1 MSIPFLNNIIID
13 DSGHIQ
19 FKTAAGVD
27 AGKIN
32 QDGND
37 LVLTNAV
44 GDILLGDGASDV
56 YIGDGTN
63 NVDIIFEQSGAIK
76 GDGSAV
82 TLTLGGANTT
92 LNLENPNINGSVTL
106 PATTINS
113 KMTFGT
119 ANGYILF
126 DYEPSGDTGEYTT
139 EVPLLKV
146 DLNGA
151 ETTILSRVSEYRAVA
166 LGADDTVWLRAGDTT
181 GVIKSNVNLSSEQVV
196 MSAEGGFIAYGFPGN
211 DTSWTNRVEFQF
223 RTDSGTASQNGLYI
237 GDGGKTQFI
246 DLSRNLIN
254 IGTISSGAITSTKVS
269 THVSGNIT
277 AANAHLDLY
286 NSWTSNTDQKGS
298 IITFT
303 DNYYDGSNYNKT
315 TRAAIKGGTD
325 TTGNTADGY
334 LEFYTDSSGSNSPN
348 LALRLDNDQ
357 NATFAGDVR
366 LPNSGKLFL
375 WNDHDSNYLMYDRWR
390 ASAASGMN
398 IQNASAD
405 GEIFLRSGNA
415 LSLTLDSDQNATF
428 EGTGEFEGNVIINTP
443 SSNNNGQGLTINRP
457 AAGTNYASVEFAT
470 DGTVDWSVGTNSTD
484 AFEIYENGSA
494 SATRF
499 SIAEGG
505 NATFSGTIGS
515 GAITSTGKIQ
525 GTELEGTSLDING
538 NADISGDLTIPSKII
553 HSGDSNTYM
562 QFEAPDV
569 WRVVTGGTERLGVN
583 NTRMRIGDGMRLD
596 LDGIS
601 GGNVD
606 GSNVQQTGNS
616 GTIVKGGFLNPASE
630 SNMVHIPHIVNDLAG
645 FNKWSNATITTSG
658 FYKTRSG
665 SSGSYTYSNEVQDN
679 DGGWTNAFD
688 AHSSTAGSWYSDN
701 GSDGIYQHGTDTPGV
716 VELEWTNEATYSLWC
731 GIVFGSGSFTPTY
744 VKIEAYRASA
754 WQTLCEITDNT
765 DQVVLRQVAGN
776 SGTNAATRRLRY
788 TLGGSVNSSYFRI
801 HSLYMVNYAAGNLNL
816 NNTGVDTT
824 RGVNFLERYKDGY
837 LHGHLRPGKDD
848 TYDLGSSTY
857 QWANGYFDQVV
868 YADGLD
874 IGGNIAVSGTVDGVD
889 ISALPTTFAPTDAEA
904 NVQANWTETTTTSD
918 AFILNKPVIPTD
930 FVSKADG
937 GTFNG
942 ALKITDALAESSPM
956 LDLHN
961 STNGNGVDIRFT
973 DIAAGTSQFGNIIY
987 RHQDSKSY
995 GSAASFTI
1003 STGEANLTIL
1013 ADGKLMY
1020 NEGIYSKPTSG
1031 TGAGTRKDE
1040 NWDDAYT
1047 HSTSA
1052 HAPTDAEANVQAD
1065 WNETT
1070 TTSDAYILNKPT
1082 IPTNTNQLT
1091 TFQVEDGD
1099 GTEVTISH
1107 GKEWKF
1113 LEGQG
1118 INVNWTDTN
1127 SGADADPY
1135 DLQFALKSN
1144 GVRATELNVSGN
1156 GDSGQ
1161 YLASDADGSFSWVT
1175 PPTIPSGNSIID
1187 WTAASAG
1194 TIHASNYVDNNTWI
1208 ANSDSAAGYVASG
1221 SGQADKVWKTNASG
1235 VPAWRSDAN
1244 TNTWNA
1250 NSSTAAGYV
1259 ASGNGQSN
1267 KVWKTDSGGNPAWR
1281 DDSNDNDLPLAG
1293 GTMDSGAIITGTD
1306 SLIIKADTQI
1316 LFRGDA
1322 GSNIASIKT
1331 VNTDYDIIELLDN
1344 NRMRWRDGM
1353 DVYLDD
1359 SAATNYMMFTSSSSN
1374 HALHQFAGYEF
1385 QGTGLGNNT
1394 IMKLVGTVNAG
1405 YVELYH
1411 SNAKKFETTSTG
1423 VEVSGGLSLDGNI
1436 IGTSGTFVVSNNAG
1450 APLDFKS
1457 NQSIRLYIDKNG
1469 DDTTHKFEILS
1480 NTDTYASNNVI
1491 ASVDQSGNATFDG
1504 SVTANGTTLT
1514 GNTGTVIG
1522 TGAANKVAFWSSSS
1536 EIDHNDSFA
1545 WDNTNKRLGINV
1557 TDPSH
1562 KLHVASGN
1570 GDTTSTVF
1578 VTHTRNDSNVASQA
1592 VRIDANFSG
1601 ADTTTG
1607 DRANSALYI
1616 DLDSSMDGD
1625 ASNEVRSYGVY
1636 ADVRTTGFNDQLRG
1650 GYFYAESNNTTE
1662 KTAELTGVQGSAI
1675 HDSNT
1680 TAGGVSNMYGVKGT
1694 VGVQD
1699 YGNVDNAYALHGMVT
1714 IANNRNADVEVLHA
1728 IYGEI
1733 QIDEESALN
1742 YGNMYGCRIVI
1753 DNNEGSTP
1761 ITSNQYLFYG
1771 DYQGTEDVDSYGIYC
1786 EGSQNT
1792 LTGTLSSGAIT
1803 STGTITA
1810 TNFSG
1815 SSSGTNTGD
1824 QDLSGYATTGSIPT
1838 DFVSK
1843 ANGGQFDD
1851 FITIKEDTNTGT
1863 TIGKSFLTLHNDN
1876 SDISQQQSFIDF
1888 KFTDSNANYTPQVRI
1903 GAQAGPDANAD
1914 SMDKEGAGSFVV
1926 YTSPIGNDNAGGS
1939 TGLAESLRVS
1949 YDGSSTFNN
1958 SVIITTEKI
1967 YTDDNTLT
1975 LMSGGTS
1982 GTGIVLDDGASVIK
1996 LNSDTIARDEF
2007 RVSTLTD
2014 GSGEDV
2020 FIANSGNGTFSL
2032 GDIAGLGD
2040 EAYIIGDASNIKIR
2054 NNSADS
2060 LKTDSNNNVTIPNGN
2075 LIANGVV
2082 EIKPTANASTLKL
2095 RRNTSGD
2102 NTNVGEIEFNTTAAE
2117 GTDDRIALIRATTEA
2132 GGSTTRGGQMKL
2144 YTRQSNSG
2152 NFNLTTYDR
2161 QGSWTFPG
2169 NITAGSSGSFQI
2181 NGAGYIQLGN
2191 CTIAKSGD
2199 SNHIHVNCPTA
2210 LIPEGTTTST
2220 NTKLGTDSY
2229 RWKEMY
2235 SGHLSVKMDSTFDN
2249 TEIQIPNTTDQ
2260 NPRMMFYR
2268 PTGSGADSYPW
2279 RFQAGG
2285 GSSSSFY
2292 IGTGTATTNGSETIS
2307 NKITINSSGTLT
2319 AAGDVIAYSDA
2330 KLKENVK
2337 TLDGSKVLQ
2346 MRGVSFDRKDTG
2358 ESSSGVIAQEIQKVA
2373 PELVSDNDGTLGVA
2387 YGNLTGYLIEA
2398 IKEQQKQIDELKK
2411 IIKNGNNL

>member
-1 MSIPFLNNIIID
+1 MSIPFLNNIVID
-13 DSGHIQ
+13 DAGHLQ
-19 FKTAAGVD
+19 FKTAAGLN

-44 GDILLGDGASDV
+44 GDILLGDGSSDV
-56 YIGDGTN
+56 FIGDGVN
-63 NVDIIFEQSGAIK
+63 NVDIIFEQSGSIT

-106 PATTINS
+106 PTTTINS

-126 DYEPSGDTGEYTT
+126 DYEPSGDTGAYEGTT
-139 EVPLLKV
+139 SVPMIKV
-146 DLNGA
+146 DRAGA
-151 ETTILSRVSEYRAVA
+151 ELTVLERVSENGAIL
-166 LGADDTVWLRAGDTT
+166 LGNDDSVIIAAGDTRST
-181 GVIKSNVNLSSEQVV
+181 MRTNINEGSEEVIFA
-196 MSAEGGFIAYGFPGN
+196 AESGFAAYGFPDNISGGWN
-211 DTSWTNRVEFQF
+211 ARQQF
-223 RTDSGTASQNGLYI
+223 RFYTGGTTIGNNGLYI
-237 GDGGKTQFI
+237 GSGGDTQFI
-246 DLSRNLIN
+246 DLSRNLKN
-254 IGTISSGAITSTKVS
+254 IGTIS
-269 THVSGNIT
+269 
-277 AANAHLDLY
+277 
-286 NSWTSNTDQKGS
+286 
-298 IITFT
+298 
-303 DNYYDGSNYNKT
+303 
-315 TRAAIKGGTD
+315 
-325 TTGNTADGY
+325 
-334 LEFYTDSSGSNSPN
+334 
-348 LALRLDNDQ
+348 
-357 NATFAGDVR
+357 
-366 LPNSGKLFL
+366 
-375 WNDHDSNYLMYDRWR
+375 
-390 ASAASGMN
+390 
-398 IQNASAD
+398 
-405 GEIFLRSGNA
+405 
-415 LSLTLDSDQNATF
+415 
-428 EGTGEFEGNVIINTP
+428 
-443 SSNNNGQGLTINRP
+443 
-457 AAGTNYASVEFAT
+457 
-470 DGTVDWSVGTNSTD
+470 
-484 AFEIYENGSA
+484 
-494 SATRF
+494 
-499 SIAEGG
+499 
-505 NATFSGTIGS
+505 S

-679 DGGWTNAFD
+679 DGGWANAFD

-701 GSDGIYQHGTDTPGV
+701 GSDGVYQHGTDTPGV

-765 DQVVLRQVAGN
+765 DQIVLRQVAGN

-788 TLGGSVNSSYFRI
+788 TLGGSVNNSYFRI
-801 HSLYMVNYAAGNLNL
+801 HSLYMVNYSAGNLNL

-1020 NEGIYSKPTSG
+1020 NEGIYSKPPSG

-1040 NWDDAYT
+1040 NWDDAYA

-1052 HAPTDAEANVQAD
+1052 HAPSNAEANVQAD
-1065 WNETT
+1065 WNATTGDAFIQNKPSTFPPTAHNHNDIYYTETESNAKFLT
-1070 TTSDAYILNKPT
+1070 KDGSAKEWIFEINDESAITGNRWYKVATVNKGNGGLHIRGLFSNHVEGFASQKVDLGIVGREAGTNDNIEITGQVDVLHNATGSGATDNCGIRIIESDITTSQYYHYFDVYVKTTRYQMLRLHLTKSGATVFHTSAGSNAVTTEPAPVSGGTTGVELDTSTLAEGNYVVDDSTPREIFHEGHKPT
-1082 IPTNTNQLT
+1082 
-1091 TFQVEDGD
+1091 
-1099 GTEVTISH
+1099 
-1107 GKEWKF
+1107 
-1113 LEGQG
+1113 
-1118 INVNWTDTN
+1118 
-1127 SGADADPY
+1127 
-1135 DLQFALKSN
+1135 FA
-1144 GVRATELNVSGN
+1144 EI
-1156 GDSGQ
+1156 D
-1161 YLASDADGSFSWVT
+1161 VT
-1175 PPTIPSGNSIID
+1175 PTTIAGYGITDALEIGTTSTTAMAGDTTIPSGNSIID
-1187 WTAASAG
+1187 WTTDQGA
-1194 TIHASNYVDNNTWI
+1194 TNIHSGNYINTWI

-1221 SGQADKVWKTNASG
+1221 SGQVNKVWKTNASG
-1235 VPAWRSDAN
+1235 VPAWRADSN

-1250 NSSTAAGYV
+1250 NSLNVAGYVAAPGAVANKVWKTDGSGNPAWRDDANTNTWIANSSTASGYV

-1281 DDSNDNDLPLAG
+1281 DDSNDDDLPLAG

-1359 SAATNYMMFTSSSSN
+1359 SAATNYMMFTSSGGN
-1374 HALHQFAGYEF
+1374 HALHQFGGYEF
-1385 QGTGLGNNT
+1385 QGTGLAT
-1394 IMKLVGTVNAG
+1394 IMKMGGAINATNI
-1405 YVELYH
+1405 ELYQ
-1411 SNAKKFETTSTG
+1411 NGTKRLETTSSGVDITG
-1423 VEVSGGLSLDGNI
+1423 NLGVNV
-1436 IGTSGTFVVSNNAG
+1436 A
-1450 APLDFKS
+1450 AP
-1457 NQSIRLYIDKNG
+1457 
-1469 DDTTHKFEILS
+1469 THKLE
-1480 NTDTYASNNVI
+1480 
-1491 ASVDQSGNATFDG
+1491 
-1504 SVTANGTTLT
+1504 
-1514 GNTGTVIG
+1514 
-1522 TGAANKVAFWSSSS
+1522 
-1536 EIDHNDSFA
+1536 
-1545 WDNTNKRLGINV
+1545 
-1557 TDPSH
+1557 
-1562 KLHVASGN
+1562 VASGN
-1570 GDTTSTVF
+1570 GDSANTVL

-1592 VRIDANFSG
+1592 LKIDANYSG
-1601 ADTTTG
+1601 ADTTTT
-1607 DRANSALYI
+1607 DRVFSGLFI

-1636 ADVRTTGFNDQLRG
+1636 ADVRSTGFNDQIRG

-1662 KTAELTGVQGSAI
+1662 KTAEVTGVQGSAI

-1680 TAGGVSNMYGVKGT
+1680 TAGGVTSMYGVKGT

-1699 YGNVDNAYALHGMVT
+1699 YGNVDNAYALHGLVT

-1761 ITSNQYLFYG
+1761 VTSNQYLFYG

-1792 LTGTLSSGAIT
+1792 FTGTIASGAIT
-1803 STGTITA
+1803 STGKISGTELEGTSLDINGDGDISGDLIVTGSVTAGGTVLTGATDISGKVSKSGDTITSGGNIGLTINHDDFNEGLVIHRNHA
-1810 TNFSG
+1810 DNSPSITFKNNDGQIGILYGQESDNNVYWRNGVSTTNNKIWHSG
-1815 SSSGTNTGD
+1815 NDG
-1824 QDLSGYATTGSIPT
+1824 TGSGLDADKLDGNHASAFAPSSVVNQT

-1843 ANGGQFDD
+1843 ADGGQFDD
-1851 FITIKEDTNTGT
+1851 FITIKENTNGGT
-1863 TIGKSFLTLHNDN
+1863 TTGKSFLTLHNDN

-1903 GAQAGPDANAD
+1903 GAQVGPDANAD
-1914 SMDKEGAGSFVV
+1914 SIDKEGAGSFVV
-1926 YTSPIGNDNAGGS
+1926 YTSPIGNDNAGGG

-1949 YDGSSTFNN
+1949 YDGSSTFNE
-1958 SVIITTEKI
+1958 SVVITTEKI

-1975 LMSGGTS
+1975 LMSGGTN
-1982 GTGIVLDDGASVIK
+1982 GTNIVIDDGGSVIK

-2007 RVSTLTD
+2007 RVSSLTN
-2014 GSGEDV
+2014 GSGDDV
-2020 FIANSGNGTFSL
+2020 FRANSGNGTFTL
-2032 GDIAGLGD
+2032 GDIEGLGD
-2040 EAYIIGDASNIKIR
+2040 SALVRGDATSIEISNNG
-2054 NNSADS
+2054 NNS
-2060 LKTDSNNNVTIPNGN
+2060 LETDSNNNVTIPNGN

-2082 EIKPTANASTLKL
+2082 EIKPSANASTLKL
-2095 RRNTSGD
+2095 IRNTNGD
-2102 NTNVGEIEFNTTAAE
+2102 NTNVGEIEFNTTAAQ
-2117 GTDDRIALIRATTEA
+2117 GSDDRIALIRATTES
-2132 GGSTTRGGQMKL
+2132 GSSTTRGGQMKL
-2144 YTRQSNSG
+2144 YTRQSGSG
-2152 NFNLTTYDR
+2152 TFNLTTYDR

-2169 NITAGSSGSFQI
+2169 KITAGSSGDFSV

-2199 SNHIHVNCPTA
+2199 NNHIHINCPTA

-2229 RWKEMY
+2229 RWKEIY
-2235 SGHLSVKMDSTFDN
+2235 SGHLSVKMDSSFNN
-2249 TEIQIPNTTDQ
+2249 TEIRIPNTSDQ

-2268 PTGSGADSYPW
+2268 PTGSGAASYPW
-2279 RFQAGG
+2279 RLQAGG
-2285 GSSSSFY
+2285 GSSSSSFY
-2292 IGTGTATTNGSETIS
+2292 IGTGSAANNGSETIS
-2307 NKITINSSGTLT
+2307 NKITISSTGTLT

-2398 IKEQQKQIDELKK
+2398 IKDLKQEVEQLKK
-2411 IIKNGNNL
+2411 QIKNGNNL

>member
-1 MSIPFLNNIIID
+1 MSIPFLNNIVID
-13 DSGHIQ
+13 DAGHLQ
-19 FKTAAGVD
+19 FKTAAGLN

-44 GDILLGDGASDV
+44 GDILLGDGSSDV
-56 YIGDGTN
+56 FIGDGVN
-63 NVDIIFEQSGAIK
+63 NVDIIFEQSGSIT

-106 PATTINS
+106 PTTTINS

-126 DYEPSGDTGEYTT
+126 DYEPSGDTGAYEGTT
-139 EVPLLKV
+139 SVPMIKV
-146 DLNGA
+146 DRAGA
-151 ETTILSRVSEYRAVA
+151 ELTVLERVSENGAIL
-166 LGADDTVWLRAGDTT
+166 LGNDDSVIIAAGDTRST
-181 GVIKSNVNLSSEQVV
+181 MRTNINEGSEEVIFA
-196 MSAEGGFIAYGFPGN
+196 AESGFAAYGFPDNISGGWN
-211 DTSWTNRVEFQF
+211 ARQQF
-223 RTDSGTASQNGLYI
+223 RFYTGGTTIGNNGLYI
-237 GDGGKTQFI
+237 GSGGDTQFI
-246 DLSRNLIN
+246 DLSRNLKN
-254 IGTISSGAITSTKVS
+254 IGTIS
-269 THVSGNIT
+269 
-277 AANAHLDLY
+277 
-286 NSWTSNTDQKGS
+286 
-298 IITFT
+298 
-303 DNYYDGSNYNKT
+303 
-315 TRAAIKGGTD
+315 
-325 TTGNTADGY
+325 
-334 LEFYTDSSGSNSPN
+334 
-348 LALRLDNDQ
+348 
-357 NATFAGDVR
+357 
-366 LPNSGKLFL
+366 
-375 WNDHDSNYLMYDRWR
+375 
-390 ASAASGMN
+390 
-398 IQNASAD
+398 
-405 GEIFLRSGNA
+405 
-415 LSLTLDSDQNATF
+415 
-428 EGTGEFEGNVIINTP
+428 
-443 SSNNNGQGLTINRP
+443 
-457 AAGTNYASVEFAT
+457 
-470 DGTVDWSVGTNSTD
+470 
-484 AFEIYENGSA
+484 
-494 SATRF
+494 
-499 SIAEGG
+499 
-505 NATFSGTIGS
+505 S

-679 DGGWTNAFD
+679 DGGWANAFD

-701 GSDGIYQHGTDTPGV
+701 GSDGVYQHGTDTPGV

-765 DQVVLRQVAGN
+765 DQIVLRQVAGN

-788 TLGGSVNSSYFRI
+788 TLGGSVNNSYFRI
-801 HSLYMVNYAAGNLNL
+801 HSLYMVNYSAGNLNL

-1020 NEGIYSKPTSG
+1020 NEGIYSKPPSG

-1040 NWDDAYT
+1040 NWDDAYA

-1052 HAPTDAEANVQAD
+1052 HAPSNAEANVQAD
-1065 WNETT
+1065 WNATTGDAFIQNKPSTFPPTAHNHNDIYYTETESNAKFLT
-1070 TTSDAYILNKPT
+1070 KDGSAKEWIFEINDESAITGNRWYKVATVNKGNGGLHIRGLFSNHVEGFASQKVDLGIVGREAGTNDNIEITGQVDVLHNATGSGATDNCGIRIIESDITTSQYYHYFDVYVKTTRYQMLRLHLTKSGATVFHTSAGSNAVTTEPAPVSGGTTGVELDTSTLAEGNYVVDDSTPREIFHEGHKPT
-1082 IPTNTNQLT
+1082 
-1091 TFQVEDGD
+1091 
-1099 GTEVTISH
+1099 
-1107 GKEWKF
+1107 
-1113 LEGQG
+1113 
-1118 INVNWTDTN
+1118 
-1127 SGADADPY
+1127 
-1135 DLQFALKSN
+1135 FA
-1144 GVRATELNVSGN
+1144 EI
-1156 GDSGQ
+1156 D
-1161 YLASDADGSFSWVT
+1161 VT
-1175 PPTIPSGNSIID
+1175 PTTIAGYGITDALEIGTTSTTAMAGDTTIPSGNSIID
-1187 WTAASAG
+1187 WTTDQGA
-1194 TIHASNYVDNNTWI
+1194 TNIHSGNYINTWI

-1221 SGQADKVWKTNASG
+1221 SGQVNKVWKTNASG
-1235 VPAWRSDAN
+1235 VPAWRADSN

-1250 NSSTAAGYV
+1250 NSLNVAGYVAAPGAVANKVWKTDGSGNPAWRDDANTNTWIANSSTASGYV

-1281 DDSNDNDLPLAG
+1281 DDSNDDDLPLAG

-1359 SAATNYMMFTSSSSN
+1359 SAATNYMMFTSSGGN
-1374 HALHQFAGYEF
+1374 HALHQFGGYEF
-1385 QGTGLGNNT
+1385 QGTGLAT
-1394 IMKLVGTVNAG
+1394 IMKMGGAINATNI
-1405 YVELYH
+1405 ELYQ
-1411 SNAKKFETTSTG
+1411 NGTKRLETTSSGVDITG
-1423 VEVSGGLSLDGNI
+1423 NLGVNV
-1436 IGTSGTFVVSNNAG
+1436 A
-1450 APLDFKS
+1450 AP
-1457 NQSIRLYIDKNG
+1457 
-1469 DDTTHKFEILS
+1469 THKLE
-1480 NTDTYASNNVI
+1480 
-1491 ASVDQSGNATFDG
+1491 
-1504 SVTANGTTLT
+1504 
-1514 GNTGTVIG
+1514 
-1522 TGAANKVAFWSSSS
+1522 
-1536 EIDHNDSFA
+1536 
-1545 WDNTNKRLGINV
+1545 
-1557 TDPSH
+1557 
-1562 KLHVASGN
+1562 VASGN
-1570 GDTTSTVF
+1570 GDSANTVL

-1592 VRIDANFSG
+1592 LKIDANYSG
-1601 ADTTTG
+1601 ADTTTT
-1607 DRANSALYI
+1607 DRVFSGLFI

-1636 ADVRTTGFNDQLRG
+1636 ADVRSTGFNDQIRG

-1662 KTAELTGVQGSAI
+1662 KTAEVTGVQGSAI

-1680 TAGGVSNMYGVKGT
+1680 TAGGVTSMYGVKGT

-1699 YGNVDNAYALHGMVT
+1699 YGNVDNAYALHGLVT

-1761 ITSNQYLFYG
+1761 VTSNQYLFYG

-1792 LTGTLSSGAIT
+1792 FTGTIASGAIT
-1803 STGTITA
+1803 STGKISGTELEGTSLDINGDGDISGDLIVTGSVTAGGTVLTGATDISGKVSKSGDTITSGGNIGLTINHDDFNEGLVIHRNHA
-1810 TNFSG
+1810 DNSPSITFKNNDGQIGILYGQESDNNVYWRNGVSTTNNKIWHSG
-1815 SSSGTNTGD
+1815 NDG
-1824 QDLSGYATTGSIPT
+1824 TGSGLDADKLDGNHASAFAPSSVVNQT

-1843 ANGGQFDD
+1843 ADGGQFDD
-1851 FITIKEDTNTGT
+1851 FITIKENTNGGT
-1863 TIGKSFLTLHNDN
+1863 TTGKSFLTLHNDN

-1903 GAQAGPDANAD
+1903 GAQVGPDANAD
-1914 SMDKEGAGSFVV
+1914 SIDKEGAGSFVV
-1926 YTSPIGNDNAGGS
+1926 YTSPIGNDNAGGG

-1949 YDGSSTFNN
+1949 YDGSSTFNE
-1958 SVIITTEKI
+1958 SVVITTEKI

-1975 LMSGGTS
+1975 LMSGGTN
-1982 GTGIVLDDGASVIK
+1982 GTNIVIDDGGSVIK

-2007 RVSTLTD
+2007 RVSSLTN
-2014 GSGEDV
+2014 GSGDDV
-2020 FIANSGNGTFSL
+2020 FRANSGNGTFTL
-2032 GDIAGLGD
+2032 GDIEGLGD
-2040 EAYIIGDASNIKIR
+2040 SALVRGDATSIEISNNG
-2054 NNSADS
+2054 NNS
-2060 LKTDSNNNVTIPNGN
+2060 LETDSNNNVTIPNGN

-2082 EIKPTANASTLKL
+2082 EIKPSANASTLKL
-2095 RRNTSGD
+2095 IRNTNGD
-2102 NTNVGEIEFNTTAAE
+2102 NTNVGEIEFNTTAAQ
-2117 GTDDRIALIRATTEA
+2117 GSDDRIALIRATTES
-2132 GGSTTRGGQMKL
+2132 GSSTTRGGQMKL
-2144 YTRQSNSG
+2144 YTRQSGSG
-2152 NFNLTTYDR
+2152 TFNLTTYDR

-2169 NITAGSSGSFQI
+2169 KITAGSSGDFSV

-2199 SNHIHVNCPTA
+2199 NNHIHINCPTA

-2229 RWKEMY
+2229 RWKEIY
-2235 SGHLSVKMDSTFDN
+2235 SGHLSVKMDSSFNN
-2249 TEIQIPNTTDQ
+2249 TEIRIPNTSDQ

-2268 PTGSGADSYPW
+2268 PTGSGAASYPW
-2279 RFQAGG
+2279 RLQAGG
-2285 GSSSSFY
+2285 GSSSSSFY
-2292 IGTGTATTNGSETIS
+2292 IGTGSAANNGSETIS
-2307 NKITINSSGTLT
+2307 NKITISSTGTLT

-2337 TLDGSKVLQ
+2337 TLDGSKVLE

-2398 IKEQQKQIDELKK
+2398 IKDLKQEVEQLKK
-2411 IIKNGNNL
+2411 QIKNGNNL

>member
-1 MSIPFLNNIIID
+1 MSIPFLNNIVID
-13 DSGHIQ
+13 DAGHLQ
-19 FKTAAGVD
+19 FKTAAGLN

-44 GDILLGDGASDV
+44 GDILLGDGSSDV
-56 YIGDGTN
+56 FIGDGVN
-63 NVDIIFEQSGAIK
+63 NVDIIFEQSGSIT

-106 PATTINS
+106 PTTTINS

-119 ANGYILF
+119 SSGYILF
-126 DYEPSGDTGEYTT
+126 DYEPANYDGTT
-139 EVPLLKV
+139 SVPMIKV
-146 DLNGA
+146 DRAGSELTVLERTSINGA
-151 ETTILSRVSEYRAVA
+151 IL
-166 LGADDTVWLRAGDTT
+166 LGNDDSVIIAAGDTRST
-181 GVIKSNVNLSSEQVV
+181 LRTNINEGSEEVIFA
-196 MSAEGGFIAYGFPGN
+196 AESGFAAYGFPDNISGGWN
-211 DTSWTNRVEFQF
+211 ARQQF
-223 RTDSGTASQNGLYI
+223 RFYTGGTTIGNNGLYI
-237 GDGGKTQFI
+237 GSGGDTQFI
-246 DLSRNLIN
+246 DLSRNLKN

-269 THVSGNIT
+269 SHVSGNIT

-334 LEFYTDSSGSNSPN
+334 LEFYTDSSGANSPN

-357 NATFAGDVR
+357 NATF
-366 LPNSGKLFL
+366 
-375 WNDHDSNYLMYDRWR
+375 
-390 ASAASGMN
+390 
-398 IQNASAD
+398 
-405 GEIFLRSGNA
+405 
-415 LSLTLDSDQNATF
+415 
-428 EGTGEFEGNVIINTP
+428 EGSVIINSTAAGALTLNGGTGVSTTGAFVLRQNGDEAGNGIAITSSHATSHRIWKDASGNFNIGS
-443 SSNNNGQGLTINRP
+443 SSNTNAFKQDITGNVTIE
-457 AAGTNYASVEFAT
+457 GT
-470 DGTVDWSVGTNSTD
+470 
-484 AFEIYENGSA
+484 
-494 SATRF
+494 
-499 SIAEGG
+499 
-505 NATFSGTIGS
+505 
-515 GAITSTGKIQ
+515 ITSTGKIQ

-716 VELEWTNEATYSLWC
+716 VELEWTNEAQYSLWC

-1070 TTSDAYILNKPT
+1070 DTDDAYIKNKPT
-1082 IPTNTNQLT
+1082 IPSGNSIIDWTTDQGATDIHSGNYTNTNQLT

-1113 LEGQG
+1113 TEGQG

-1127 SGADADPY
+1127 SGSDADPF

-1156 GDSGQ
+1156 GTSGQ

-1187 WTAASAG
+1187 WTTDQGA
-1194 TIHASNYVDNNTWI
+1194 TNIHSGNYINTWI

-1221 SGQADKVWKTNASG
+1221 SGQVNKVWKTNASG
-1235 VPAWRSDAN
+1235 VPAWRADSN

-1250 NSSTAAGYV
+1250 NSLNVAGYVAAPGAVANKVWKTDGSGNPAWRDDANTNTWIANSSTASGYV

-1281 DDSNDNDLPLAG
+1281 DDSNDDDLPLAG

-1359 SAATNYMMFTSSSSN
+1359 SAATNYMMFTSSGGN
-1374 HALHQFAGYEF
+1374 HALHQFGGYEF
-1385 QGTGLGNNT
+1385 QGTGLAT
-1394 IMKLVGTVNAG
+1394 IMKMGGAINATNI
-1405 YVELYH
+1405 ELYQ
-1411 SNAKKFETTSTG
+1411 NGTKRLETTSSGVDITG
-1423 VEVSGGLSLDGNI
+1423 NLGVNV
-1436 IGTSGTFVVSNNAG
+1436 A
-1450 APLDFKS
+1450 AP
-1457 NQSIRLYIDKNG
+1457 
-1469 DDTTHKFEILS
+1469 THKLE
-1480 NTDTYASNNVI
+1480 
-1491 ASVDQSGNATFDG
+1491 
-1504 SVTANGTTLT
+1504 
-1514 GNTGTVIG
+1514 
-1522 TGAANKVAFWSSSS
+1522 
-1536 EIDHNDSFA
+1536 
-1545 WDNTNKRLGINV
+1545 
-1557 TDPSH
+1557 
-1562 KLHVASGN
+1562 VASGN
-1570 GDTTSTVF
+1570 GDSANTVL

-1592 VRIDANFSG
+1592 LKIDANYSG
-1601 ADTTTG
+1601 ADTTTT
-1607 DRANSALYI
+1607 DRVFSGLFI

-1636 ADVRTTGFNDQLRG
+1636 ADVRSTGFNDQIRG

-1662 KTAELTGVQGSAI
+1662 KTAEVTGVQGSAI

-1680 TAGGVSNMYGVKGT
+1680 TAGGVTSMYGVKGT

-1699 YGNVDNAYALHGMVT
+1699 YGNVDNAYALHGLVT

-1761 ITSNQYLFYG
+1761 VTSNQYLFYG

-1792 LTGTLSSGAIT
+1792 FTGTIASGAIT
-1803 STGTITA
+1803 STGKISGTELEGTSLDINGDGDISGDLIVTGSVTAGGTVLTGATDISGKVSKSGDTITSGGNIGLTINHDDFNEGLVIHRNHA
-1810 TNFSG
+1810 DNSPSITFKNNDGQIGILYGQESDNNVYWRNGVSTTNNKIWHSG
-1815 SSSGTNTGD
+1815 NDG
-1824 QDLSGYATTGSIPT
+1824 TGSGLDADKLDGNHASAFAPSSVVNQT

-1843 ANGGQFDD
+1843 ADGGQFDD
-1851 FITIKEDTNTGT
+1851 FITIKENTNGGT
-1863 TIGKSFLTLHNDN
+1863 TTGKSFLTLHNDN

-1903 GAQAGPDANAD
+1903 GAQVGPDANAD
-1914 SMDKEGAGSFVV
+1914 SIDKEGAGSFVV
-1926 YTSPIGNDNAGGS
+1926 YTSPIGNDNAGGG

-1949 YDGSSTFNN
+1949 YDGSSTFNE
-1958 SVIITTEKI
+1958 SVVITTEKI

-1982 GTGIVLDDGASVIK
+1982 GTNIVLDDGASVIK

-2007 RVSTLTD
+2007 RVSSLTN
-2014 GSGEDV
+2014 GSGDDV
-2020 FIANSGNGTFSL
+2020 FRANSGNGTFTL
-2032 GDIAGLGD
+2032 GDIEGLGD
-2040 EAYIIGDASNIKIR
+2040 SALVRGDATSIEISN
-2054 NNSADS
+2054 NGSNS
-2060 LKTDSNNNVTIPNGN
+2060 LETDSNNNVTIPNGN

-2082 EIKPTANASTLKL
+2082 EIKPNANTSTLRL
-2095 RRNTSGD
+2095 QRNTSGD

-2117 GTDDRIALIRATTEA
+2117 GSDDRIALIRATTES

-2152 NFNLTTYDR
+2152 TFNLTTYDR

-2169 NITAGSSGSFQI
+2169 KITAGSSGDFSI

-2199 SNHIHVNCPTA
+2199 NNHIHVNCPTA

-2229 RWKEMY
+2229 RWKEIY
-2235 SGHLSVKMDSTFDN
+2235 SGHLSVKMDSSFNN
-2249 TEIQIPNTTDQ
+2249 TEIRIPNTSDQ

-2268 PTGSGADSYPW
+2268 PVGSGTLSYPW
-2279 RFQAGG
+2279 RLQAGG
-2285 GSSSSFY
+2285 TSSSSFY
-2292 IGTGTATTNGSETIS
+2292 IGTGSAANNGSETIS
-2307 NKITINSSGTLT
+2307 NKITISSTGTLT

-2398 IKEQQKQIDELKK
+2398 IKDLKQEVEQLKK
-2411 IIKNGNNL
+2411 QIKNGNNL